1 MTTHL
6 RRSTL
11 SVLGVLLLSTDLESA
26 AQPGDTAVTPRS
38 PAVAIEIDRA
48 AFVIDVATERRVLD
62 ASIRTE
68 LARRAAAERE
78 REPKLAAA
86 AERPRG

>member
-11 SVLGVLLLSTDLESA
+11 SVLGALALSAGLDSG
-26 AQPGDTAVTPRS
+26 AQPSDAAVAPRS
-38 PAVAIEIDRA
+38 PAAAIEIDRT
-48 AFVIDVATERRVLD
+48 AFVIDIATERRVLD
-62 ASIRTE
+62 ANIRSE
-68 LARRAAAERE
+68 LARRSAAERE

-86 AERPRG
+86 GARPPG